1 MARPS
6 EFSKEVV
13 TLICERMQAGE
24 TLSAICKD
32 EDLPAKNTVLR
43 WLDRHTEFQN
53 QYARARTALMDHYA
67 DQMVEIAFE
76 GSNADHVAVARDR
89 LKVDTLKWIMSKLG
103 HRKYGDKLAIDASG
117 QHHGITEI
125 KRVIIGWEKP
135 EVIPPEP
142 AKQITYDPGPL
153 PARLDPDVLH
163 RLVRVI
169 KSCVPMADQRPGNEA
184 LEEVLGVTERA
195 LRAHYK
201 TTDKH
206 HTENPHE
213 KPVQQ

>member
-13 TLICERMQAGE
+13 TTICERMQAGE
-24 TLSAICKD
+24 TLTAICKD

-43 WLDRHTEFQN
+43 WLERHTEFQT

-76 GSNADHVAVARDR
+76 GSNTDQVAVARDR
-89 LKVDTLKWIMSKLG
+89 LKVDTLKWIMSKIG

-117 QHHGITEI
+117 DHGGPTEI
-125 KRVIIGWEKP
+125 KRVIIRWQDQEHAVP
-135 EVIPPEP
+135 APPP
-142 AKQITYDPGPL
+142 AKQVTYDPGPL
-153 PARLDPDVLH
+153 TSRLNPDMLH

-169 KSCVPMADQRPGNEA
+169 EDCVPEADQRSSNEV
-184 LEEVLGVTERA
+184 LEELLGVTERA
-195 LRAHYK
+195 LRAHYG
-201 TTDKH
+201 
-206 HTENPHE
+206 
-213 KPVQQ
+213 